1 MLTLNMWRDY
11 DYKLYPFNFGR
22 TSDYSDEEMAML
34 LILVICLTPLTLV
47 LDILLIPLELF
58 YLLCLKIVEKKRRP
72 Y

>member
-1 MLTLNMWRDY
+1 MLTLCMWRDY
-11 DYKLYPFNFGR
+11 DFKLNYFYYCR
-22 TSDYSDEEMAML
+22 TSKYSNEEMAML
-34 LILVICLTPLTLV
+34 LILAICLTPLTLV